1 VLDAYSRRN
10 VGWST
15 ATTLATRLVLDA
27 LNMALA
33 VRRPKGVIHHSD
45 KLAPR
50 QSAYCGNRDEVV
62 EGAIDA
68 DPIAA
73 AVPSISAV
81 RPILA

>member
-1 VLDAYSRRN
+1 
-10 VGWST
+10 
-15 ATTLATRLVLDA
+15 
-27 LNMALA
+27 